1 MSDFSRLMEAARDA
15 GAAISAPEVVDLP
28 VITGAGLV
36 GEVLTCGPGVWNHA
50 PTGFAYEWRSD
61 MAPIA
66 PGDVYTVA
74 AGDVGHSLD
83 CSVTAT
89 NAAGSG
95 TAVSAAL
102 VVTGTREA
110 PGDPPPEAQVE
121 AKEKEPAPAPA
132 PAPAHERS
140 TRR

>member
-1 MSDFSRLMEAARDA
+1 MSDFARLMEAAREA

-28 VITGAGLV
+28 AITGTGLV
-36 GEVLTCGPGVWNHA
+36 GEVLTCGPGVWTNA
-50 PTGFAYEWRSD
+50 PTDFAYAWRSD

-66 PGDVYTVA
+66 TGDVYTVA

-83 CSVTAT
+83 CAVTAS
-89 NAAGSG
+89 NAAGAG

-110 PGDPPPEAQVE
+110 PGEPPAEAKVEAE
-121 AKEKEPAPAPA
+121 AKEKEPER
-132 PAPAHERS
+132 APAHERGA
-140 TRR
+140 RR